1 MTRQQRQRDELGRLC
16 RSGDVLRAIDLAF
29 EHFAD
34 FGQDADIVLLLS
46 TVIDDA
52 AGSVLARR
60 RFEELRSF
68 TSRESSE
75 TGPRFDAG
83 RPGPTE
89 A

>member
-46 TVIDDA
+46 TVIDDTA
-52 AGSVLARR
+52 ASALARR
-60 RFEELRSF
+60 RFDELRTF
-68 TSRESSE
+68 TNRANE

-83 RPGPTE
+83 RPDPTE
-89 A
+89 D

>member
-46 TVIDDA
+46 TVIDDPA
-52 AGSVLARR
+52 ASVLARR
-60 RFEELRSF
+60 RFDELRTF
-68 TSRESSE
+68 TSRESNE